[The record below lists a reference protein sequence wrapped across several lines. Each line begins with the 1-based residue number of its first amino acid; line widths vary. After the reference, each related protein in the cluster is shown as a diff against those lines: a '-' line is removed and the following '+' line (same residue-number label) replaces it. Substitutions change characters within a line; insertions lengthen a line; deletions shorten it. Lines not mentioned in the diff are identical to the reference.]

1 MVGFDVTEFLDNDE
15 TRTPTIMYLFHRIET
30 LIDGRRIPIFL
41 DEFWK
46 LLDDPAFEDLAQNK
60 LVTIRKQDGFLV
72 MFTQSPKQVLKSPIA
87 YAIIGQTATKIF
99 LPNPEADYDDYVNGF
114 KLTEREFQI
123 VKELGEKSRRF
134 LIKQGQNSVV
144 AELNLRG
151 FDDELAVLSG
161 NTATSL
167 LAEKLVAELGE
178 DPAVWLP
185 EFHRIRKGA
194 LA

>member
-1 MVGFDVTEFLDNDE
+1 
-15 TRTPTIMYLFHRIET
+15 
-30 LIDGRRIPIFL
+30 
-41 DEFWK
+41 
-46 LLDDPAFEDLAQNK
+46 
-60 LVTIRKQDGFLV
+60 

-99 LPNPEADYDDYVNGF
+99 LPNPEADYEDYVNGF

-123 VKELGEKSRRF
+123 VKELGEKSRQF

-161 NTATSL
+161 NTATSS

-194 LA
+194 F